1 MDIPTR
7 ARAHE
12 KLYSIKDYIAYPE
25 EMLVDSNLEEL
36 YKGIEIS
43 PTDYFQNGINISIWN
58 TNKEWEILREKVCSI
73 ILKSM
78 VLYLKSYV
86 PLN

>member
-1 MDIPTR
+1 MDIRTR
-7 ARAHE
+7 
-12 KLYSIKDYIAYPE
+12 KLANLKLDAITDYIAYPE
-25 EMLVDSNLEEL
+25 EILVDSNLEEL

-43 PTDYFQNGINISIWN
+43 PTDYFQNRLNISIWN
-58 TNKEWEILREKVCSI
+58 TNKEWKKLREEVCSI

-86 PLN
+86 PIF